1 VRNFQAEVRQGL
13 SPFRGRKLFPEP
25 EIDDDAILPPVVKPE
40 PRDEEDINGIDNDHN
55 HNHNEEQDHRP
66 LHHTEAAGLMDMAAT
81 TTTGQEEPH
90 SGGCAHNSSDAIVL
104 D

>member
-1 VRNFQAEVRQGL
+1 MRNFQAEVRQGL

-25 EIDDDAILPPVVKPE
+25 EIDDDAILPPIVKPE
-40 PRDEEDINGIDNDHN
+40 PRDEEDNNGVEN
-55 HNHNEEQDHRP
+55 HSHNEERDHRP
-66 LHHTEAAGLMDMAAT
+66 LHHTEAVGLMDMAATTT

-90 SGGCAHNSSDAIVL
+90 SGGCAHSSSDAIVL